1 MTVSTTANRIQYT
14 GNGVTVSFSFPYLF
28 YADTDLTVY
37 LDDAVQSAG
46 YTVSGEGSPS
56 GGSVLFSAAPSVDV
70 IVTIERTVALSQGTD
85 FEDFDGNPADVTEKQ
100 FDLVVM
106 MAQQNADAVVR
117 SLKFAPTVVGS
128 ITGSLPQPDD
138 GMILVWDGNTGAIGN
153 SSVADISTSIDTV
166 FTSLASGDFISYNG
180 TNWVNT
186 PLGTQ
191 ANTWSATQTF
201 TGKVIT
207 PNDGT
212 LTIATGAVT
221 VTGANHKLD
230 TEAAASTDNLDTI
243 NGGAD
248 GQILVLQ
255 TVNSARDVVVTTAGN
270 IVTPDGNNIPLSST
284 SDALTLQYNS
294 TLSKWVVLS
303 RSVPSLVMQGL
314 SGKILNGLTL
324 SNNVADA
331 TNDIDI
337 AAGSC
342 VSDDGT
348 TVLVL
353 SAITKRLDAAWAV
366 GTNQGGLDTGAI
378 ANTTYF
384 VFVIGRVD
392 TGVTDV
398 LLSASPT
405 APTMPSGYTKKKRI
419 GAIIRASAAI
429 LPFTQYMNEFRL
441 STQVIEVDATN
452 PGTSAVTRTLTAVPL
467 GLKTL
472 AMLSVGWY
480 PGTTGATVLVTSLDQ
495 NDQAAQAFGTAALT
509 GFGSVGSNN
518 GWNFAPVRVATNTS
532 AQVRSR
538 ASASGAADHLG
549 IITLG
554 WIDYQI

>member
-14 GNGVTVSFSFPYLF
+14 GNGVTDSFSFPYLF
-28 YADTDLTVY
+28 YAEADLVVY
-37 LDDAVQSAG
+37 LDDAVQAAG

-56 GGSVLFSAAPSVDV
+56 GGSVLFSVAPNTGV

-106 MAQQNADAVVR
+106 MAQQNNDAVVR
-117 SLKFAPTVVGS
+117 SLKFASTVVGS
-128 ITGSLPQPDD
+128 ITGSLPQPED
-138 GMILVWDGNTGAIGN
+138 GKLLIWDGTTGAIGN
-153 SSVADISTSIDTV
+153 SSVADISTAIDTV
-166 FTSLASGDFISYNG
+166 FTGLASGDYITYNG

-230 TEAAASTDNLDTI
+230 TEASAATDNLDTI

-255 TVNSARDVVVTTAGN
+255 SISSARDIVVTTAGN
-270 IVTPDGNNIPLSST
+270 IVTPDGNNISLSTT
-284 SDALTLQYNS
+284 SDSLTLQYS
-294 TLSKWVVLS
+294 GALSKWVVLS

-324 SNNVADA
+324 SNNVTDA

-348 TVLVL
+348 TVMVL

-378 ANTTYF
+378 ANTTYH
-384 VFVIGRVD
+384 VWVIGRVD
-392 TGVTDV
+392 TNVTDV
-398 LLSASPT
+398 LFSASAT
-405 APTMPSGYTKKKRI
+405 SPTMPANYTKKKCI
-419 GAIIRASAAI
+419 GSIIRVSAAI
-429 LPFTQYMNEFRL
+429 LAFTQTLNRFRL
-441 STQVIEVDATN
+441 STPFVEIDATN
-452 PGTSAVTRTLTAVPL
+452 PGTSAVTRTLTQVPL
-467 GLKTL
+467 GVALL
-472 AMLSVGWY
+472 ADLTVGVY
-480 PGTTGATVLVTSLDQ
+480 PGTTNPSAYLSALSSADVVP
-495 NDQAAQAFGTAALT
+495 QAAGTAALT
-509 GFGSVGSNN
+509 
-518 GWNFAPVRVATNTS
+518 APGQASSGAQWDFFPVMVLTNTS
-532 AQVRSR
+532 AQIRSR
-538 ASASGAADHLG
+538 MSSSGAADHLG
-549 IITLG
+549 ITTYG
-554 WIDYQI
+554 WIDTRL